1 MEFFVNSRVSERHV
15 ACRMAM
21 IVGTSSPLAWGAQD
35 VGLPSI
41 VAQTPDGYIWD
52 LGGEFTLTRL
62 APEQY
67 RLTHPELQEIKSFN
81 DFLEWEFKVEQ
92 NDSSA

>member
-1 MEFFVNSRVSERHV
+1 MEFFVNNRVSERHV

-21 IVGTSSPLAWGAQD
+21 MVGTSGPLAWGSQD
-35 VGLPSI
+35 CGPPHI
-41 VAQTPDGYIWD
+41 IAKTPDGYIWD
-52 LGGEFTLTRL
+52 LGGGFTLTRL

-81 DFLEWEFKVEQ
+81 DFLEWEFKVEPS
-92 NDSSA
+92 NPKI